1 MNAVSADSTSRSRP
15 ASTLF
20 PGELALAILVS
31 LFTFAIRAW
40 GISARFQLLGDQIRD
55 WDIALQ
61 PFTSLP
67 LVGPPTHVHGYT
79 LGPAFYWLLWLIRVI
94 VGPWFH
100 NLPHAGG
107 IGQAILQ
114 SAADGLLLVAIWR
127 RIGSMWAALAAV
139 LLEAAAPF
147 DLSLAAVVWNP
158 MMGSM
163 LAKVAIALTL
173 LNWHRASTARAATV
187 FAVAW
192 MAVHAYTGAIYV
204 TVAVF
209 ATALLDPLIAR
220 ERSVAVRNAVAIVSV
235 VLALQLPLF
244 IYQLSHPREPA
255 MAAVTGSVADI
266 LSGRASVRWSESV
279 AGYLRAF
286 NGIEIR
292 PWSFAF
298 TGWLLLASA
307 VVVALR
313 YRRDFTLLMMTITPT
328 LLTIAGYAFFLSAL
342 DNYYYFSVMPAAVL
356 MVVLA
361 ITSPW
366 PRRIGQGLAI
376 GLVMIALAIV
386 PARRN
391 DAMTIHQMPE
401 YGAIVHAS
409 RVIVDRGTPVK
420 AIRTRFDLPPTNDP
434 EYVYRI
440 LGGRTDPK
448 SPWVAFI
455 ERNGD
460 VTYRNLVIE

>member
-1 MNAVSADSTSRSRP
+1 MAAIAQRREIAVAVSV
-15 ASTLF
+15 F
-20 PGELALAILVS
+20 

-40 GISARFQLLGDQIRD
+40 GISTRFQLLGDQIRD
-55 WDIALQ
+55 WEIALQ

-67 LVGPPTHVHGYT
+67 FVGPPTHVHGYT
-79 LGPAFYWLLWLIRVI
+79 LGPAFYWILWAIRVT

-107 IGQAILQ
+107 IGQALLQ

-127 RIGSMWAALAAV
+127 RIGSMWVALAVV

-158 MMGSM
+158 TMGSM

-173 LNWHRASTARAATV
+173 LNWHRGSVRRAASL

-209 ATALLDPLIAR
+209 ATALIDPILAGDR
-220 ERSVAVRNAVAIVSV
+220 RSAVRNGVVIAAVVA
-235 VLALQLPLF
+235 ALQLPYLA
-244 IYQLSHPREPA
+244 YQISHPGEPA

-266 LSGRASVRWSESV
+266 VSGRAHVQLHESV
-279 AGYLRAF
+279 AGYVRAV

-298 TGWLLLASA
+298 TGWLLVASGI
-307 VVVALR
+307 VVAIR
-313 YRRDFTLLMMTITPT
+313 YRRDVPILMMTILPT
-328 LLTIAGYAFFLSAL
+328 LLAIAGYAFFLSAL
-342 DNYYYFSVMPAAVL
+342 DNYYYFSLMPPAVL

-361 ITSPW
+361 VTAIPSP
-366 PRRIGQGLAI
+366 RVAR
-376 GLVMIALAIV
+376 MIAIVLVIGALTIV
-386 PARRN
+386 PARRS
-391 DAMTIHQMPE
+391 DAMTIHQMGE
-401 YGAIVHAS
+401 YGVIVHAS
-409 RVIVDRGTPVK
+409 RVIVDRGTPVR
-420 AIRTRFDLPPTNDP
+420 AIRLDFPLPPTNDP
-434 EYVYRI
+434 EFVYRI
-440 LGGRTDPK
+440 LGGRIDPQ
-448 SPWVAFI
+448 SPWVAVI
-455 ERNGD
+455 LRNGD
-460 VTYRNLVIE
+460 VTYRNLGAS

>member
-1 MNAVSADSTSRSRP
+1 LSA
-15 ASTLF
+15 LF
-20 PGELALAILVS
+20 PSELPLAILV
-31 LFTFAIRAW
+31 LFFTFAVRAW
-40 GISARFQLLGDQIRD
+40 GISTRFQLLGDQMRD

-67 LVGPPTHVHGYT
+67 LVGPATHVHGYT

-127 RIGSMWAALAAV
+127 RIGSMWTALAVV
-139 LLEAAAPF
+139 LLEAVAPF
-147 DLSLAAVVWNP
+147 DLALAAVVWNP
-158 MMGSM
+158 TMGSM
-163 LAKVAIALTL
+163 LAKAAIALTL
-173 LNWHRASTARAATV
+173 LDWHRASTARAVTL

-209 ATALLDPLIAR
+209 ATALLDPLIASD
-220 ERSVAVRNAVAIVSV
+220 RSVAVRNIVAIISV

-244 IYQLSHPREPA
+244 IYQVSHPREPA
-255 MAAVTGSVADI
+255 MAAVTGGVADI
-266 LSGRASVRWSESV
+266 LNGRASVRWSDSV
-279 AGYLRAF
+279 AGYLRAVNF
-286 NGIEIR
+286 IEIR

-298 TGWLLLASA
+298 TGWLLVASG

-313 YRRDFTLLMMTITPT
+313 YRRDVALLMMTITPT
-328 LLTIAGYAFFLSAL
+328 LLTIAGYAFFLGAL
-342 DNYYYFSVMPAAVL
+342 DYYYYFSEMPAAVL

-361 ITSPW
+361 VTAPW
-366 PRRIGQGLAI
+366 PRRVAQGVAI
-376 GLVMIALAIV
+376 ALVVIALAIV
-386 PARRN
+386 PARRH
-391 DAMTIHQMPE
+391 DAMMFHQMPE

-420 AIRTRFDLPPTNDP
+420 AVRTRFDLPPTNDP

-440 LGGRTDPK
+440 LGGRIDRN

-460 VTYRNLVIE
+460 VTYRNLGTD